1 MWQSTQPCALVVMV
15 DWFGDAHGAPPRPLR
30 TAPQFLASRT
40 ADDDDDDDGGHMA
53 GSDALWIVVVGMFWG
68 CTNPF
73 LNQKAAG
80 DGGAAPTKRPAWLP
94 ALFGIFLNWK
104 FVVPYVINQLGSVV
118 YVYTLKSSDLS
129 MSMPMCNAL
138 ALVFTTVTSRLIGE
152 RPLPLGGL
160 IGTALTAVG
169 ISICFYAKLNDK

>member
-68 CTNPF
+68 CASLGPCWAGLTGGSDACGSGTNPF

-104 FVVPYVINQLGSVV
+104 VACDV
-118 YVYTLKSSDLS
+118 
-129 MSMPMCNAL
+129 
-138 ALVFTTVTSRLIGE
+138 TTMDAI
-152 RPLPLGGL
+152 
-160 IGTALTAVG
+160 LTG
-169 ISICFYAKLNDK
+169 P